1 MPKDRDTRWKLRP
14 KYAGPFKI
22 TELLFSDLYHELQ
35 DKSKTGNISKK
46 DKDTLE
52 LLQPIACRLQLPD
65 SWSRHHDVFPVD
77 KLKKYKAKQQWPCQ
91 RLPPVP
97 DPVKIGEDDDDVE
110 YVVDRI
116 LDDKMSISTRGK
128 PRERHWLVGF
138 EGFSDE
144 HNEWLPEWSI
154 NTYTDEN
161 GEKVVN
167 EMWKR
172 YEEKRERRLQEA
184 SGRTHYLNYSV
195 ESNKFST
202 EVLHRTQRS
211 LRVLILNYYVGDE
224 MYENLRNTYPNSKI
238 TTVGKCSGPDDSIG
252 NTTHIQVSPT
262 AMSAYELYT
271 TLGSPKIDVMIVNAP
286 KKIKVKFEDMKNGQ
300 ESPKRRNAEREFEE
314 CIERMF
320 ALFQLVAPT
329 YWIFT
334 GFLSTKRS
342 KSRQLAHSQWCKYLE
357 SDTFQGQAWTNLN
370 FDKRNKI
377 DLTTPRGRQQLC
389 SGGDFRH
396 DLHGSNNC
404 NGATFSSKYDLA
416 EDYGFTY

>member
-1 MPKDRDTRWKLRP
+1 M
-14 KYAGPFKI
+14 A
-22 TELLFSDLYHELQ
+22 
-35 DKSKTGNISKK
+35 
-46 DKDTLE
+46 
-52 LLQPIACRLQLPD
+52 
-65 SWSRHHDVFPVD
+65 
-77 KLKKYKAKQQWPCQ
+77 
-91 RLPPVP
+91 
-97 DPVKIGEDDDDVE
+97 
-110 YVVDRI
+110 
-116 LDDKMSISTRGK
+116 ISTRGK
-128 PRERHWLVGF
+128 PRERHWLVGL

-144 HNEWLPEWSI
+144 HNEWPPEWSI

-224 MYENLRNTYPNSKI
+224 MYETLRNTYPNSKI

-300 ESPKRRNAEREFEE
+300 ESPSKTKE
-314 CIERMF
+314 C
-320 ALFQLVAPT
+320 
-329 YWIFT
+329 
-334 GFLSTKRS
+334 
-342 KSRQLAHSQWCKYLE
+342 
-357 SDTFQGQAWTNLN
+357 
-370 FDKRNKI
+370 
-377 DLTTPRGRQQLC
+377 
-389 SGGDFRH
+389 
-396 DLHGSNNC
+396 
-404 NGATFSSKYDLA
+404 
-416 EDYGFTY
+416 